1 MSKAT
6 FNGETRRININA
18 DQTAID
24 VKLDL
29 YSDWKEWV
37 LEDDNAKYLPA
48 FSTTGGDE
56 ISDSESVG
64 DYYFL
69 ENGWKIKPQ
78 EANHVLTVT
87 GNLFS
92 RDGSSPFVETDGFQ
106 RVGPEQIRGPY
117 EPDQHRHH
125 GRAGRRRN
133 RNRRAGGDIKR
144 TYAGRHPGIQ
154 FNGDFEHGPGQS
166 GADFEQITTAEL
178 DAV

>member
-6 FNGETRRININA
+6 FSGETRRININTG
-18 DQTAID
+18 QTAID

-29 YSDWKEWV
+29 YSDWKGWM
-37 LEDDNAKYLPA
+37 LEGDNAKYLPA
-48 FSTTGGDE
+48 FSTTGGDA

-92 RDGSSPFVETDGFQ
+92 RDGSSPFVETDGSFNVSVRSKYAALTNQ
-106 RVGPEQIRGPY
+106 ISTGIMAGP
-117 EPDQHRHH
+117 D
-125 GRAGRRRN
+125 AGEIAIAVLEAILSGHTP
-133 RNRRAGGDIKR
+133 AG
-144 TYAGRHPGIQ
+144 
-154 FNGDFEHGPGQS
+154 S
-166 GADFEQITTAEL
+166 LGASLMEILNTVRDNQALIL
-178 DAV
+178 SR